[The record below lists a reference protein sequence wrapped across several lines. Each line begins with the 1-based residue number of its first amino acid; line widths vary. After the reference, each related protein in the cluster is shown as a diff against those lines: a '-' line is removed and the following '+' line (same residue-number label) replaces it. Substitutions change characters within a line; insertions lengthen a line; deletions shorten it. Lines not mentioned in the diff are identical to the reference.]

1 MSAVW
6 GVVTRIERMAKA
18 QIRTPEGLT
27 IKVDGTPKE
36 IAEVVQDLK
45 KAQRRSGGSTG
56 SSTAAGSGKLPDL
69 IASLI
74 DGGFF
79 KTPKD
84 LAAIK
89 LALEEMGH
97 HYPVTTLSPTMLRQ
111 VRKRR
116 MRRLKKADRWVYT
129 A

>member
-1 MSAVW
+1 
-6 GVVTRIERMAKA
+6 MAKA
-18 QIRTPEGLT
+18 QIRTPEGFT

-45 KAQRRSGGSTG
+45 KAQRRSGGSGG
-56 SSTAAGSGKLPDL
+56 SSAGASSGKLPDL
-69 IASLI
+69 IGSLI

-79 KTPKD
+79 KIPKD
-84 LAAIK
+84 LVAIK

-129 A
+129 AS

>member
-1 MSAVW
+1 
-6 GVVTRIERMAKA
+6 MAKA
-18 QIRTPEGLT
+18 QIRMPDGLT

-45 KAQRRSGGSTG
+45 KAQRRSGASAG
-56 SSTAAGSGKLPDL
+56 SSASGSGKLPDL
-69 IASLI
+69 IASLV

-97 HYPVTTLSPTMLRQ
+97 HYPVTTLSPAMLRQ

-129 A
+129 AS

>member
-1 MSAVW
+1 M
-6 GVVTRIERMAKA
+6 
-18 QIRTPEGLT
+18 
-27 IKVDGTPKE
+27 
-36 IAEVVQDLK
+36 
-45 KAQRRSGGSTG
+45 
-56 SSTAAGSGKLPDL
+56 

-74 DGGFF
+74 DGGFI

-89 LALEEMGH
+89 LALEEMGQ